1 MTKQEIIQ
9 RLRDAMKASGELD
22 VNWDDVT
29 ESTAINSLVDSLSI
43 LDLIFEIQ
51 QEFDIEF
58 DAEEMI
64 GVDTVGDLADFLAKR
79 IQ

>member
-51 QEFDIEF
+51 QEFEIEF